1 MTILT
6 RRSPAVGSESGNRH
20 RWRILTAAILAGAG
34 LAYAL
39 WLVEFALPTRLSLIS
54 SFVSEHYV
62 VSQPYHLLFRGGDVI
77 AGILYTAAAALV
89 AAGRRAGDRL
99 IAGTVAAAALF
110 GMATV
115 TDAVFVPDCLTT
127 VDPECERREFAA
139 QVSWHHLAHLGSSVV
154 SQLAAIT
161 VVLALE
167 RLATRSC
174 TRIDRVSLRT
184 GLAVVIVAGL
194 ACVAGYP
201 FGWVG
206 VPQRIQLVALST
218 ITIGVAWRIAFADG
232 GEILTG
238 RGRRA
243 LPVGGADGDDES

>member
-1 MTILT
+1 MRLLIA
-6 RRSPAVGSESGNRH
+6 AV
-20 RWRILTAAILAGAG
+20 LAGAG

-39 WLVEFALPTRLSLIS
+39 WLVEFILPTRLSLIS

-62 VSQPYHLLFRGGDVI
+62 VSQPYHSLFRGGDVV
-77 AGILYTAAAALV
+77 AGILYAAAAGLV
-89 AAGRRAGDRL
+89 ATGHHASDRL
-99 IAGTVAAAALF
+99 VAGTAAAAALF
-110 GMATV
+110 GVATL

-127 VDPECERREFAA
+127 VDPVCERREFAA
-139 QVSWHHLAHLGSSVV
+139 QVSWHHLAHLGASVV

-161 VVLALE
+161 AVLALE
-167 RLATRSC
+167 RLATRSG
-174 TRIDRVSLRT
+174 TRGDRMAART

-206 VPQRIQLVALST
+206 VPQRIQLVALSA
-218 ITIGVAWRIAFADG
+218 ITIGVAWRIAAADG

-238 RGRRA
+238 RGRKA
-243 LPVGGADGDDES
+243 LPGGGADCDDES